1 MKIHK
6 KTLNDFGYL
15 YIEDVFKKHELKYIS
30 QEILNMDWIMDN
42 LERIKEERLFNSA
55 HDEND
60 NPMMTGNGVFIDDI
74 YYNKDCSAALTYNRK
89 IFQEEIKEAMES
101 THPANVC
108 VNLTNFDATSLN
120 RYNKGEKY
128 SPHLDNSVL
137 TCITFLSLDDKEM
150 QGGDFVF
157 TDYNIK
163 FKFKNNSAVY
173 FPSWVKHHCTEI
185 ESDATR
191 YSLAQFVSIR

>member
-6 KTLNDFGYL
+6 NTLNDFGYL
-15 YIEDVFKKHELKYIS
+15 YIEDIFTEHELKSIN
-30 QEILNMDWIMDN
+30 QEIKNMDWIMDN

-74 YYNKDCSAALTYNRK
+74 YYNKDCSATLTYNRK
-89 IFQEEIKEAMES
+89 IFEEEIKSAMES
-101 THPANVC
+101 THPANVS

-120 RYNKGEKY
+120 RYNKGHKY
-128 SPHLDNSVL
+128 APHLDNSVF
-137 TCITFLSLDDKEM
+137 TCITILSFNDKEM
-150 QGGDFVF
+150 QGGNLVF
-157 TDYNIK
+157 TDYNIE

-185 ESDATR
+185 KSDATR
-191 YSLAQFVSIR
+191 YSIAQFVSIR